1 MMLQFVCCSEEA
13 AFGDFD
19 SDDDWEY
26 EDEQ

>member
-1 MMLQFVCCSEEA
+1 MMLLFVFCSEEA
-13 AFGDFD
+13 AFGDFN